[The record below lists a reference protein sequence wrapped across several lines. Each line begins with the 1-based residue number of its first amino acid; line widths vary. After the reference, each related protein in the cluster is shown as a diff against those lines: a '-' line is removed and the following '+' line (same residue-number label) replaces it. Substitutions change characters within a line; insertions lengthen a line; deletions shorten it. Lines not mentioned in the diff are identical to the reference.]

1 MALRGPYLFDGY
13 ISGRGRVRVFQDLDS
28 SRYFFCLAMKS
39 DRQYYVRRELVKGI
53 AGSQRVRS
61 EAAEAPAG
69 LKSDAAEQPT
79 LF

>member
-1 MALRGPYLFDGY
+1 MAFRGPYLFDGY